1 VSNSEG
7 HSAFGVERCTVVYP
21 SDEELI
27 LKIRGGDVPAL
38 ETLYSKY
45 KNQIYRTALAVT
57 RDQLAA
63 EDILQDTFL
72 RLHANIHR
80 LDGSVPIAP
89 WLHRVTVNLSYNWH
103 ARGRRWVHSLE
114 GVIENLVTSRQK
126 SPDRQAEHSELKDI
140 VHKAIST
147 LSFNQRVVV
156 VLFYLSNFNLE
167 EIAYILDCPV
177 GTVKSRLHYAR
188 RNLRRWLEQEGYWR
202 PEVAYEFS

>member
-1 VSNSEG
+1 M
-7 HSAFGVERCTVVYP
+7 FPT
-21 SDEELI
+21 DDQLI
-27 LKIRGGDVPAL
+27 TQVRGGDIKAL
-38 ETLYSKY
+38 ETLYDKY

-57 RDQLAA
+57 RDQQAA

-72 RLHANIHR
+72 RLHANIDR

-114 GVIENLVTSRQK
+114 GVIENLVSTSHR
-126 SPDRQAEHSELKDI
+126 SPERQAERMEIRDI
-140 VHKAIST
+140 VQQAINT
-147 LSFNQRVVV
+147 LSFHQRVVV
-156 VLFYLSNFNLE
+156 ILFYLNGFNLV

-188 RNLRRWLEQEGYWR
+188 RNLRRWLERKGLWQ
-202 PEVAYEFS
+202 PEMAYEFS

>member
-1 VSNSEG
+1 MTFPN
-7 HSAFGVERCTVVYP
+7 
-21 SDEELI
+21 DELLI
-27 LKIRGGDVPAL
+27 TQIRGGDIKAL
-38 ETLYSKY
+38 ETLYDKY
-45 KNQIYRTALAVT
+45 KTQIYRTALAVT

-72 RLHANIHR
+72 RLHANVHR

-103 ARGRRWVHSLE
+103 ARDRRWVHSLE
-114 GVIENLVTSRQK
+114 GVIENLVGSGQR
-126 SPDRQAEHSELKDI
+126 SLYRQAEHAELQDV

-156 VLFYLSNFNLE
+156 VLFYLGSFSLE

-188 RNLRRWLEQEGYWR
+188 HNLRRWLEREGYWR

>member
-1 VSNSEG
+1 
-7 HSAFGVERCTVVYP
+7 
-21 SDEELI
+21 
-27 LKIRGGDVPAL
+27 
-38 ETLYSKY
+38 
-45 KNQIYRTALAVT
+45 LAVT
-57 RDQLAA
+57 RNQQAA

-72 RLHANIHR
+72 RLHANVDR

-103 ARGRRWVHSLE
+103 AKGRRWVHSLE
-114 GVIENLVTSRQK
+114 GVIENLVSTAHV
-126 SPDRQAEHSELKDI
+126 SPERQAQRSEMRD
-140 VHKAIST
+140 VVQKAINA

-156 VLFYLSNFNLE
+156 ILFYLNGFNLE

-188 RNLRRWLEQEGYWR
+188 RNLRRWLEQEGQWQ

>member
-1 VSNSEG
+1 MTFPNDEQLITQI
-7 HSAFGVERCTVVYP
+7 RC
-21 SDEELI
+21 
-27 LKIRGGDVPAL
+27 GDTKAL
-38 ETLYSKY
+38 ETLYDKY
-45 KNQIYRTALAVT
+45 KSQIYRTALAVT
-57 RDQLAA
+57 RDQQAA

-72 RLHANIHR
+72 RLHANVGH

-114 GVIENLVTSRQK
+114 GVIENLVS
-126 SPDRQAEHSELKDI
+126 SPSHGSPERQAERMELHDI
-140 VHKAIST
+140 VQQAIGT
-147 LSFNQRVVV
+147 LSFGHRIVVI
-156 VLFYLSNFNLE
+156 LFYLNGFNLE

-188 RNLRRWLEQEGYWR
+188 QNMRRWLEREGYWR

>member
-1 VSNSEG
+1 MTFPTDDV
-7 HSAFGVERCTVVYP
+7 
-21 SDEELI
+21 LI
-27 LKIRGGDVPAL
+27 TQVRGGDIKAL
-38 ETLYSKY
+38 ETLYDKY
-45 KNQIYRTALAVT
+45 KLQIYRTALAVT
-57 RDQLAA
+57 RNQQAA

-72 RLHANIHR
+72 RLHANVDR

-114 GVIENLVTSRQK
+114 GVIENLVSTAHV
-126 SPDRQAEHSELKDI
+126 SPERQAQHSEIRD
-140 VHKAIST
+140 VVQQAINA
-147 LSFNQRVVV
+147 LSFSQRVVV
-156 VLFYLSNFNLE
+156 ILFYLNGFNLE

-188 RNLRRWLEQEGYWR
+188 RNLRRWLEQEGQWQ

>member
-1 VSNSEG
+1 MTFPN
-7 HSAFGVERCTVVYP
+7 
-21 SDEELI
+21 DDELI
-27 LKIRGGDVPAL
+27 TQVRGGDIKAL
-38 ETLYSKY
+38 ETLYDKY
-45 KNQIYRTALAVT
+45 KSQIYRTALAVT
-57 RDQLAA
+57 HDQQAA

-72 RLHANIHR
+72 RLHANIGR

-103 ARGRRWVHSLE
+103 ARGRRWVNSLE
-114 GVIENLVTSRQK
+114 GVIENLVSNTQA
-126 SPDRQAEHSELKDI
+126 SPQRQAERLELRD
-140 VHKAIST
+140 VVQKAIDT

-156 VLFYLSNFNLE
+156 ILFYLNTFDLE

-188 RNLRRWLEQEGYWR
+188 RNLRRWMEREGYWQ